1 MPPKPKVEVSPHYD
15 EIIDLLLDGKSS
27 REVYAYLKKEYG
39 EVIGHNAI
47 SNYKRNHMKLEEK
60 VEAEA
65 NRLLAKKTAEVVDD
79 SVKKKAET
87 IVDVELETQ
96 TVASQSAEL
105 LIGLHKVASDFPED
119 YRRMKEAAE
128 YDDSRVTW
136 KYVANMSLQANKIS
150 NDFLKN
156 TDVNVNVENNNLTT
170 YFDEEK
176 IRNIL
181 YAKRERNK

>member
-27 REVYAYLKKEYG
+27 REVSAYLKKEYG

-105 LIGLHKVASDFPED
+105 LISLHKVASDFPED

-136 KYVANMSLQANKIS
+136 KDVANMSLQANKIS

>member
-27 REVYAYLKKEYG
+27 REVSAYLKKEYG

-87 IVDVELETQ
+87 IVDV
-96 TVASQSAEL
+96 
-105 LIGLHKVASDFPED
+105 
-119 YRRMKEAAE
+119 
-128 YDDSRVTW
+128 
-136 KYVANMSLQANKIS
+136 
-150 NDFLKN
+150 
-156 TDVNVNVENNNLTT
+156 
-170 YFDEEK
+170 
-176 IRNIL
+176 
-181 YAKRERNK
+181 

>member
-1 MPPKPKVEVSPHYD
+1 
-15 EIIDLLLDGKSS
+15 
-27 REVYAYLKKEYG
+27 
-39 EVIGHNAI
+39 
-47 SNYKRNHMKLEEK
+47 
-60 VEAEA
+60 
-65 NRLLAKKTAEVVDD
+65 
-79 SVKKKAET
+79 
-87 IVDVELETQ
+87 
-96 TVASQSAEL
+96 
-105 LIGLHKVASDFPED
+105 
-119 YRRMKEAAE
+119 MKEAAE

-136 KYVANMSLQANKIS
+136 KDVANMSLQANKIS